1 MNSLNLFILELFSY
15 FGLSWLLLK
24 FLISLIVIFLHMD
37 VFLFLFLFLTIFE
50 RLFSFST
57 LQQLGADPQ
66 HWTEV
71 YAILKGTSLS
81 CYHRQQDV
89 EASVEPA
96 FTIAISKVGTN

>member
-1 MNSLNLFILELFSY
+1 MAFIKVFNFTDSKFPTHGCCLCLSLPIC
-15 FGLSWLLLK
+15 
-24 FLISLIVIFLHMD
+24 
-37 VFLFLFLFLTIFE
+37 E

-66 HWTEV
+66 HWAEV

-96 FTIAISKVGTN
+96 FTIAISKVGTLKN

>member
-1 MNSLNLFILELFSY
+1 MNSLNLFRRLRIIV
-15 FGLSWLLLK
+15 LLWFIMAFIKVFNITDSK
-24 FLISLIVIFLHMD
+24 FPTHGCF
-37 VFLFLFLFLTIFE
+37 FLFLLLPIFE

-66 HWTEV
+66 HWAEV

-89 EASVEPA
+89 EASIEPA
-96 FTIAISKVGTN
+96 FTIAISKVGT

>member
-1 MNSLNLFILELFSY
+1 MAFIKVFNFTDSKFPTHGCCLFF
-15 FGLSWLLLK
+15 
-24 FLISLIVIFLHMD
+24 
-37 VFLFLFLFLTIFE
+37 FLFLFLPIFE

-89 EASVEPA
+89 EASIEPA
-96 FTIAISKVGTN
+96 FTIAISKVGI